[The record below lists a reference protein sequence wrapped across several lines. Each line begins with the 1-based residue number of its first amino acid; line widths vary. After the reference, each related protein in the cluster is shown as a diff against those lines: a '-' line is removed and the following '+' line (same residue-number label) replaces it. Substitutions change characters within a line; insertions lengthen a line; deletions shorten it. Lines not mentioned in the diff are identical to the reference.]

1 MIRVV
6 MLRQGGK
13 TLGFECSGHAGYAD
27 AGQDIVC
34 SAVSALTTATANGLT
49 EVAGI
54 DAKVSDNGRTLRCL
68 VPENVAGRQR
78 EDAQLLFD
86 TLEMALSGIRDN
98 HRQYL
103 KISDREV

>member
-1 MIRVV
+1 MIRAKFFSKAGH
-6 MLRQGGK
+6 L
-13 TLGFECSGHAGYAD
+13 TGFSVSGHAGYAD

-54 DAKVSDNGRTLRCL
+54 AAKVSDDGRTLRCL